1 MNDYMEKD
9 KKCIAA
15 TYGRYARVIDH
26 GSGAL
31 CVDTEGRE
39 LIDFTAGIGVNS
51 LGFCDHDW
59 VSAVSSQ
66 AAKLQHA
73 SNLYYTEP
81 QIQLAE
87 MLIARTDMSK
97 AFFGNSGAE
106 ANECAIKAA
115 RKYGNSS
122 SGNTRN
128 KIITLSDSFH
138 GRTMA
143 TITATAQEE
152 FHRDFFPFVDGFEYC
167 PAGDVGALAKMADAR
182 TCAVMAELI
191 QGEGGVIV
199 QDKDYIR
206 AVAKLCQERD
216 ILLIIDE
223 VQTGAG
229 RTGTLFAYEQYG
241 IEPDMVTFAKG
252 IGGGLPIG
260 GVLFNEKTAN
270 VLKPGDH
277 GTTFGGNPV
286 VCAGAVAVLN
296 KISAGFLTEVSK
308 KGGYIMDRLSRME
321 GIENVDGMGLMI
333 GFRVHGM
340 EPGQVV
346 TACLEQGLM
355 LLTAHGKVRMLPP
368 LIIDRKSIDRG
379 LDILEKIITK
389 SGS

>member
-1 MNDYMEKD
+1 
-9 KKCIAA
+9 
-15 TYGRYARVIDH
+15 
-26 GSGAL
+26 
-31 CVDTEGRE
+31 
-39 LIDFTAGIGVNS
+39 
-51 LGFCDHDW
+51 
-59 VSAVSSQ
+59 
-66 AAKLQHA
+66 
-73 SNLYYTEP
+73 
-81 QIQLAE
+81 
-87 MLIARTDMSK
+87 
-97 AFFGNSGAE
+97 
-106 ANECAIKAA
+106 
-115 RKYGNSS
+115 
-122 SGNTRN
+122 
-128 KIITLSDSFH
+128 
-138 GRTMA
+138 MA

-167 PAGDVGALAKMADAR
+167 HAGDVGALAKLADAR

-333 GFRVHGM
+333 GFRVQGM

-346 TACLEQGLM
+346 TDCLEQGLM
-355 LLTAHGKVRMLPP
+355 LLTAHTKVRMLPP